1 MIEQEDEIPNLP
13 IQDLDQISSKID
25 RGEIPKQL
33 NFFTGGINHEFE
45 RKVRY
50 FNKFC

>member
-13 IQDLDQISSKID
+13 IQDIDQISSKID
-25 RGEIPKQL
+25 TGEIPKQL
-33 NFFTGGINHEFE
+33 NFFTGGIYHEFE